1 MLIQKYLTPIK
12 ITTNNLQYGA
22 CMYNL
27 IGLDELSHRSKN
39 RIKILGEVF
48 TPESYVEDMLNIL
61 SKDNKNIWSDEN
73 IIFFEPN
80 CGHGNIVIQI
90 YKKRLEA
97 IYKKSLYLGIRKATF
112 NAIANAIN
120 TLWAID
126 IDSNNIIQ
134 CQSRVIKATFE
145 FLKKKLGIENELRII
160 KQEQDFISHLLCAI
174 KWSIHENETLSAL
187 SNKDTAGKN
196 AIKTKAG
203 NKWFK
208 KNGHHPIDYELCW
221 AKYFTNCLTKN
232 SIPIVYKRANHC
244 VNKILI
250 GKSNDFDEFKFAKDL
265 FCQDKLTCDT
275 YKGSNKNQRRQ
286 L

>member
-90 YKKRLEA
+90 YKKR
-97 IYKKSLYLGIRKATF
+97 F
-112 NAIANAIN
+112 
-120 TLWAID
+120 
-126 IDSNNIIQ
+126 
-134 CQSRVIKATFE
+134 
-145 FLKKKLGIENELRII
+145 
-160 KQEQDFISHLLCAI
+160 
-174 KWSIHENETLSAL
+174 
-187 SNKDTAGKN
+187 DT
-196 AIKTKAG
+196 I
-203 NKWFK
+203 
-208 KNGHHPIDYELCW
+208 
-221 AKYFTNCLTKN
+221 
-232 SIPIVYKRANHC
+232 
-244 VNKILI
+244 
-250 GKSNDFDEFKFAKDL
+250 
-265 FCQDKLTCDT
+265 
-275 YKGSNKNQRRQ
+275 
-286 L
+286 